1 MQNCMLSCFVAWIVL
16 VYSTTLAKNQQRF
29 IIFHVQFGGSKWVR
43 FLVKKST
50 YIQWPSSS
58 EIFHIL
64 LGKLAYFIIRF
75 LLNCSIVKSYY
86 FGIGKK
92 VITDELGQYF
102 ILWVYIKALLLLIFI
117 ILILFNVPPTISR
130 LWTPNNF

>member
-43 FLVKKST
+43 FLGKKST

-75 LLNCSIVKSYY
+75 LLNSSIVKSDN
-86 FGIGKK
+86 GIGLFWNWKK
-92 VITDELGQYF
+92 SDYTRTRSRCIQEKFSCLQPMKKYF
-102 ILWVYIKALLLLIFI
+102 APLLTNRI
-117 ILILFNVPPTISR
+117 R
-130 LWTPNNF
+130 C